1 MSTAAVLG
9 IFTTLHI
16 ITVWQIIL
24 MSLINGIFSSIGQP
38 AWQVFIS
45 DLVRPEQL
53 KQGIALN
60 STQFNLSRVIG
71 PAAGGISIGLFG
83 IAGSYYLNALSYL
96 AVLIPLLLLHPSQRH
111 GTSQQQSMWQGVR
124 EGLSYARRRPIVQ
137 IILLLQLLI
146 GFLIFP
152 YSVLLPI
159 FARDIFHIGAP
170 GLGVLNAASGIGALI
185 GSISLVILSQRI
197 KRCGLFLM
205 MLCVIGGFAS
215 LTFALSS
222 MLNVSLLLLIV
233 LGACSVMSTTI
244 TNTTLQILTP
254 EEMRG
259 RILSLWVM
267 VTFGLAPLGNLLAG
281 WVAQS
286 LGASLTLVIS
296 GSLCAITALFI
307 GATRKEQT
315 IAVSRAQ

>member
-1 MSTAAVLG
+1 
-9 IFTTLHI
+9 
-16 ITVWQIIL
+16 
-24 MSLINGIFSSIGQP
+24 
-38 AWQVFIS
+38 
-45 DLVRPEQL
+45 
-53 KQGIALN
+53 
-60 STQFNLSRVIG
+60 
-71 PAAGGISIGLFG
+71 
-83 IAGSYYLNALSYL
+83 
-96 AVLIPLLLLHPSQRH
+96 
-111 GTSQQQSMWQGVR
+111 
-124 EGLSYARRRPIVQ
+124 
-137 IILLLQLLI
+137 
-146 GFLIFP
+146 
-152 YSVLLPI
+152 
-159 FARDIFHIGAP
+159 
-170 GLGVLNAASGIGALI
+170 
-185 GSISLVILSQRI
+185 LVILSQRI

-286 LGASLTLVIS
+286 LGASLTLVIG
-296 GSLCAITALFI
+296 GSLCAIIALLI

-315 IAVSRAQ
+315 IAVSKVGQG